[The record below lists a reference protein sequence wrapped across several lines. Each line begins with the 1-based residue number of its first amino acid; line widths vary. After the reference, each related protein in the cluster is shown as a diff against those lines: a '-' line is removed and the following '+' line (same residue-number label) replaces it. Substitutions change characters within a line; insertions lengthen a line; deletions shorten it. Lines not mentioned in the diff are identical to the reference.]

1 MSAGGRVL
9 IVEDDA
15 DIREVFHEVLADAGY
30 DVATAVD
37 GRDALDV
44 LAASNALPDVI
55 LLDLMMPRMDGYEFR
70 AAQIKDP
77 RLSAIPV
84 VAVSADRAGKQ
95 RAKQIGICEYLAKPV
110 ELDEL
115 LRVVAAHR

>member
-1 MSAGGRVL
+1 MSKAGRVL

-15 DIREVFHEVLADAGY
+15 DIREVFHEVLSEAGY

-44 LAASNALPDVI
+44 LAAANALPDVI

-77 RLSAIPV
+77 RLRAIPV
-84 VAVSADRAGKQ
+84 VAVSADRTGKQ
-95 RAKQIGICEYLAKPV
+95 RARQAGICEYLAKPV

-115 LRVVAAHR
+115 LRVVASHS